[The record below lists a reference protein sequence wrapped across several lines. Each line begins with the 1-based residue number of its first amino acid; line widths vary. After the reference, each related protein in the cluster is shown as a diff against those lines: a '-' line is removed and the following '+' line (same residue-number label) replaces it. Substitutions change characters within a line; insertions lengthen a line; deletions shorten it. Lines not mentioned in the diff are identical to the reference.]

1 MKKLYALFMAI
12 MVGIAS
18 GYADVTYTIKGY
30 NGGTLNE
37 NYKFLT
43 YDSNGDEVTQSIV
56 ALKVNMGGGK
66 NIRYCSSGC

>member
-1 MKKLYALFMAI
+1 MLNKLNSIDMKKLYALFMAI

-37 NYKFLT
+37 NYKF
-43 YDSNGDEVTQSIV
+43 SSDEDTEQHAAI
-56 ALKVNMGGGK
+56 LRVNAMKEGG
-66 NIRYCSSGC
+66 